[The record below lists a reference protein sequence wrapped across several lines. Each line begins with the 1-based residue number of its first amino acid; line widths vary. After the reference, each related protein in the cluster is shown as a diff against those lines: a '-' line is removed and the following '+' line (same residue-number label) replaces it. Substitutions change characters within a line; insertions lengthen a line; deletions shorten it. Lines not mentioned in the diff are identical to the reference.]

1 MGSGP
6 PVKRGLY
13 AVKRL
18 VITQN
23 DSGQRVV
30 NYSDLA
36 GRLAGAGLTAAYY
49 PEPSIKTTVVFRTW
63 GTSVGGAAVGNLFD
77 EFWPDIRDA
86 VFHHNRKSARLKDL
100 SADSISGKGSE

>member
-1 MGSGP
+1 MIQSTQ
-6 PVKRGLY
+6 GLFG
-13 AVKRL
+13 V
-18 VITQN
+18 
-23 DSGQRVV
+23 
-30 NYSDLA
+30 
-36 GRLAGAGLTAAYY
+36 LAGAGLTAAYY